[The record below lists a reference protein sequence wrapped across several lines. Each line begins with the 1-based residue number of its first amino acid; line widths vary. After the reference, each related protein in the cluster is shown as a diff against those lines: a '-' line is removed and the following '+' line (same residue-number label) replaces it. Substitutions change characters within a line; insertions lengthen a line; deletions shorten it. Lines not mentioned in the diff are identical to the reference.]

1 MNKIKFE
8 HLEFTKKEAKK
19 LNLRI
24 WTINYII
31 RNLKKIQKD
40 NMKRDHSSYCCDAVW
55 RDMQERCILF
65 SNDTKVLVAKDNF
78 DKMIKIYKRGKVNW
92 PGDWNIEEFNPIG
105 VMFLRN
111 QVSEC

>member
-1 MNKIKFE
+1 MRFE
-8 HLEFTKKEAKK
+8 HLKFTAKEFKK

-24 WTINYII
+24 WTINYIFKT
-31 RNLKKIQKD
+31 LGKIHKD
-40 NMKRDHSSYCCDAVW
+40 NMKRQGHDYCPDAVW

-78 DKMIKIYKRGKVNW
+78 DKMIKIYKTGKVHG
-92 PGDWNIEEFNPIG
+92 PYSYKVKEFNPLAT
-105 VMFLRN
+105 MFLRD

>member
-1 MNKIKFE
+1 MQFE
-8 HLEFTKKEAKK
+8 HLTFTGKEFKK

-24 WTINYII
+24 WTKNYIF
-31 RNLKKIQKD
+31 KILRKIHKD
-40 NMKRDHSSYCCDAVW
+40 NMKRKGHGYCPNAVW

-78 DKMIKIYKRGKVNW
+78 DKMIKTYKAGKVSW
-92 PGDWNIEEFNPIG
+92 PGDFKVKEFNPIMA
-105 VMFLRN
+105 MFLRD